1 MPGVSLAGV
10 HTAGG
15 AITGG
20 SPRDRVDGAP
30 IALLGDA
37 VAAHAPC
44 PAVPVHCA
52 ATMAEGSARTRIDGI
67 PVVRAG
73 DAATCGHA
81 ATGLATM
88 TDDG

>member
-15 AITGG
+15 TILGG

-30 IALLGDA
+30 IALFGDA

-44 PAVPVHCA
+44 PTVPVHCA
-52 ATMAEGSARTRIDGI
+52 ATMLEGSARTRIDGVAI
-67 PVVRAG
+67 VRAG
-73 DAATCGHA
+73 DAATCGHV
-81 ATGLATM
+81 ATGGATM

>member
-1 MPGVSLAGV
+1 MPGVSLSTV

-15 AITGG
+15 TILGG

-37 VAAHAPC
+37 VAGHAPC

-52 ATMAEGSARTRIDGI
+52 ATMGEGSARTRIDGVPI
-67 PVVRAG
+67 VRAG